1 MAKAV
6 GHGLGIGLANGG
18 DKAVRRQGIN
28 LPVAEIGL
36 ADGWGLGN
44 SRWEGWVLRPWR
56 STGGGVLAQPDL
68 LCCIMRFGQVWEES
82 PAVQH
87 VIQEVRHWIVPG
99 RSSGLYFIELVSGKE
114 SPGWLAARTPA
125 RVVAPAHAQRPY
137 V

>member
-68 LCCIMRFGQVWEES
+68 LCCIMLFGKVWEES

-87 VIQEVRHWIVPG
+87 VTQEVRHWIVPG
-99 RSSGLYFIELVSGKE
+99 RSSGP
-114 SPGWLAARTPA
+114 SPGPSVQPVPTVHEASISTHSFSTSRKCCSAS
-125 RVVAPAHAQRPY
+125 
-137 V
+137 